1 MKLSRVILENK
12 KIIERSELALTTEDV
27 SKLTSNIANKL
38 ETYLDIENRKL
49 LESAITAA
57 IKELIVE

>member
-27 SKLTSNIANKL
+27 KKLTVNIANKL
-38 ETYLDIENRKL
+38 ETYLDVENRKL
-49 LESAITAA
+49 LESSITAA
-57 IKELIVE
+57 IKELIVD

>member
-27 SKLTSNIANKL
+27 QKLTTNIANKL
-38 ETYLDIENRKL
+38 ETYLDVENRKL
-49 LESAITAA
+49 LESSITAA
-57 IKELIVE
+57 IKELMVE